1 MIPDSDKPNNDVVD
15 MIVEGCQSL
24 ETVQNQNGTTTQE
37 LRINPKKI
45 WYKTHIIN
53 SPTFGRYVL
62 FREMLEDKASQCIFH
77 MTRERANVM
86 ANQIMDLCESYDYSI
101 DAKSSECLRD
111 KNNTQS
117 TLIDKVNRN
126 KIEKQYTIK
135 DELKGGILDG
145 FLGRKVNQDA
155 HNDSQ

>member
-1 MIPDSDKPNNDVVD
+1 

-24 ETVQNQNGTTTQE
+24 ETISHQNGTQTQE

-62 FREMLEDKASQCIFH
+62 FREMLEDKASQCQFH
-77 MTRERANVM
+77 MTRERAIVM
-86 ANQIMDLCESYDYSI
+86 SSQIMDLCDSYDYSI

-126 KIEKQYTIK
+126 KIERQYTIK
-135 DELKGGILDG
+135 DEVKSGILDG
-145 FLGRKVNQDA
+145 ILGKRAQQDA
-155 HNDSQ
+155 HQEQ

>member
-1 MIPDSDKPNNDVVD
+1 LIPAEDKPTNDIVD
-15 MIVEGCQSL
+15 MIIEGCQAY
-24 ETVQNQNGTTTQE
+24 EDVRDTHGNVTKE
-37 LRINPKKI
+37 LVMKHKKI
-45 WYKTHIIN
+45 WYKTHIVN

-62 FREMLEDKASQCIFH
+62 YREMLEDKASQCFH
-77 MTRERANVM
+77 HMSNERAHIM

-111 KNNTQS
+111 SNNTQS
-117 TLIDKVNRN
+117 TLIDKINRN

-135 DELKGGILDG
+135 DEVSKGIMDG

-155 HNDSQ
+155 QSER

>member
-1 MIPDSDKPNNDVVD
+1 
-15 MIVEGCQSL
+15 MIVEGCQSF
-24 ETVQNQNGTTTQE
+24 ETITHQNGSQTQE

-77 MTRERANVM
+77 MTRERAVVM
-86 ANQIMDLCESYDYSI
+86 SSQIMDLCDSYDYSI

-126 KIEKQYTIK
+126 KIERQYTVKEDVK
-135 DELKGGILDG
+135 DGILAG
-145 FLGRKVNQDA
+145 FLGKKAQADA
-155 HNDSQ
+155 HNDQ

>member
-1 MIPDSDKPNNDVVD
+1 MI
-15 MIVEGCQSL
+15 IEGCQSI
-24 ETVQNQNGTTTQE
+24 ETVKHENGTESRE

-53 SPTFGRYVL
+53 APTFGRYVL
-62 FREMLEDKASQCIFH
+62 HREMLEDKGGQCFFH
-77 MTRERANVM
+77 MSQSRAQVM
-86 ANQIMDLCESYDYSI
+86 SMQVMDICESYDYSI

-117 TLIDKVNRN
+117 TLIDKINRN

-135 DELKGGILDG
+135 DELKGGIIDG
-145 FLGRKVNQDA
+145 MLGRRKVQQDI
-155 HNDSQ
+155 HQDQ